1 MMNTGFTPALHE
13 ATEALV
19 GNLLAS
25 EAFICY
31 QQARKCL
38 DQDVEAR
45 ALLDQLEQ
53 TQASL
58 RQKQADRSLTQAE
71 IDALRGLQEQVQR
84 NKVVMAYAQTQQEA
98 IDFLREINQKISQLL
113 GINFAAFAN
122 HSTC

>member
-1 MMNTGFTPALHE
+1 MQTLLTPALNE

-25 EAFICY
+25 EAFIRY
-31 QQARKCL
+31 QQARKRL

-45 ALLDQLEQ
+45 ALLDQLAR
-53 TQASL
+53 TQANL
-58 RQKQADRSLTQAE
+58 RQKQVNGGLTQAE
-71 IDALRGLQEQVQR
+71 IEALRGLQEQVQR
-84 NKVVMAYAQTQQEA
+84 NKVVMAYAQTQQQA
-98 IDFLREINQKISQLL
+98 IDFLREINQEISQLL

>member
-1 MMNTGFTPALHE
+1 MQTLLTPAVHE

-25 EAFICY
+25 EAFIRY
-31 QQARKCL
+31 QQARKSL
-38 DQDVEAR
+38 DQDVEAH
-45 ALLDQLEQ
+45 ALLDQLVQ

-58 RQKQADRSLTQAE
+58 RQKQVNSGVTQAE

-84 NKVVMAYAQTQQEA
+84 NKVVMTYAQTQQEA
-98 IDFLREINQKISQLL
+98 INFLREINQEISQLL
-113 GINFAAFAN
+113 GINFATFAN

>member
-1 MMNTGFTPALHE
+1 METILNPAVHE

-25 EAFICY
+25 EAFIHY
-31 QQARKCL
+31 QQARKRL

-45 ALLDQLEQ
+45 ALLDKLGQ

-58 RQKQADRSLTQAE
+58 RQKQVNDSLTQAE
-71 IDALRGLQEQVQR
+71 IDTLRGLQEQVQG
-84 NKVVMAYAQTQQEA
+84 NKVVMTYAQTQQEA
-98 IDFLREINQKISQLL
+98 INFLREINQEISQLL
-113 GINFAAFAN
+113 GINFSTFAN